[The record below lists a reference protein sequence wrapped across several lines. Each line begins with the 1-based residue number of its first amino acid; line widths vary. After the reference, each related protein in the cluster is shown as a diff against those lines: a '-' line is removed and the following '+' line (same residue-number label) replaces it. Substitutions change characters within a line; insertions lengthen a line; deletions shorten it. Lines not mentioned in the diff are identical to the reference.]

1 MFISWEWGFNNYPT
15 DKIYCQTRITL
26 TRYPI
31 MTVTQSSP
39 SPESIVVLNALRAA
53 VAKELDKKKRLG
65 HYYVGWQDNRPI
77 FIGDDAPESLH
88 PKA

>member
-1 MFISWEWGFNNYPT
+1 MI
-15 DKIYCQTRITL
+15 
-26 TRYPI
+26 
-31 MTVTQSSP
+31 VTQGSP

-65 HYYVGWQDNRPI
+65 HYYVIWENDQVVL
-77 FIGDDAPESLH
+77 IGDDAPQSLH